1 MKKILFIISIFT
13 YLVMYSC
20 TNSNK
25 EIKEN
30 QMDDPIDTSVK
41 DSTKLDSVMEN
52 QTLNPI
58 D

>member
-1 MKKILFIISIFT
+1 MKKILFIISMFT
-13 YLVMYSC
+13 YLVIYSC

-25 EIKEN
+25 DIKEN
-30 QMDDPIDTSVK
+30 QMDDPIDTSMT

>member
-1 MKKILFIISIFT
+1 MKKTIFIISMFS
-13 YLVMYSC
+13 YLAMYSC

-25 EIKEN
+25 NIKEN
-30 QMDDPIDTSVK
+30 QMDDPIDTSTT

>member
-1 MKKILFIISIFT
+1 MKKILFIISMFT

-30 QMDDPIDTSVK
+30 QMDDPIDTSVT